1 MAGSTFLRY
10 LTNSSSCDVVGTV
23 RSLSSLGDIAYEFKD
38 QLINNVDVESDG
50 ALIDV
55 FASVRPD
62 VVINCVGVVKQL
74 SSSSDPLVAL
84 PLNSLLPHRL
94 ASICKVRG
102 ARLIHLSTD
111 CVFSGKGG
119 LYTED
124 DVPDAQ
130 DLYGVSKRLGEVNYP
145 HTVTLRTSIIGHELN
160 GSRSLVD
167 WFLAQVGCVNGFDQA
182 IYSGLPTV
190 EIARIIRDYV
200 LPNDDLSGL
209 YHVSA
214 GPITKYELLNLLAKT
229 YQKTIQIKRSSD
241 VKIDRSL
248 DSSKF
253 MSATGFSPESWPE
266 MIKRMKDFG

>member
-10 LTNSSSCDVVGTV
+10 LTDSSSCDVVGTV

-50 ALIDV
+50 ALIDI
-55 FASVRPD
+55 FARVMPD

-167 WFLAQVGCVNGFDQA
+167 WFLAQEGCVNGFDQA

-200 LPNDDLSGL
+200 LPNDDLRGL

-214 GPITKYELLNLLAKT
+214 DPITKYELLNLVAKT
-229 YQKTIQIKRSSD
+229 YEKTIQVKRSSD

-253 MSATGFSPESWPE
+253 KSATGFSSESWPE

>member
-23 RSLSSLGDIAYEFKD
+23 RSLSSLGDLAYEFKD

-119 LYTED
+119 LYKED